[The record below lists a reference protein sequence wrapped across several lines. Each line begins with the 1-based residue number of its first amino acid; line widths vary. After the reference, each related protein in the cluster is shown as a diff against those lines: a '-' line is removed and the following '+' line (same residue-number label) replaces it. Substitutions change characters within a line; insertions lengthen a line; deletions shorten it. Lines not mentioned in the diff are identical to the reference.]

1 MTEQKKVS
9 VIRGELT
16 YADKVIEKMIG
27 IALESVDGLLEVS
40 GGFFANLK
48 DKLVNSSDQPTT
60 GVNVEV
66 GKKQVAVDL
75 SIIAEYKKHLPT
87 IYKDMKAIIESEV
100 KAMTDLDV
108 VEVNVEVVDIK
119 TCEQYEA
126 DSVSLQDKVTD
137 AASSAVGFTTAQVD
151 KASKGVEDFTS
162 GKEPRVI

>member
-1 MTEQKKVS
+1 MTEIKELS
-9 VIRGELT
+9 TIRGELT

-27 IALESVDGLLEVS
+27 IALESVDGLLAVS

-48 DKLVNSSDQPTT
+48 DKLVNSDEPTT

-75 SIIAEYKKHLPT
+75 AIVAEYKKHLPT

-100 KAMTDLDV
+100 KAMTDLEV

-119 TCEQYEA
+119 TRAQFEA
-126 DSVSLQDKVTD
+126 DSVSLQDRVTD
-137 AASSAVGFTTAQVD
+137 VASSAVGFTSNQVD
-151 KASKGVEDFTS
+151 KVTNGVDNLTS

>member
-48 DKLVNSSDQPTT
+48 DKLVNSDQPTT

-119 TCEQYEA
+119 TRE
-126 DSVSLQDKVTD
+126 
-137 AASSAVGFTTAQVD
+137 
-151 KASKGVEDFTS
+151 
-162 GKEPRVI
+162 

>member
-48 DKLVNSSDQPTT
+48 DKLVNSDKPTT

-119 TCEQYEA
+119 TREQYEA
-126 DSVSLQDKVTD
+126 DSVSLKDKVTD
-137 AASSAVGFTTAQVD
+137 AGSSAVGFTTAQVD
-151 KASKGVEDFTS
+151 KVSKGVKGFKSD
-162 GKEPRVI
+162 KEPRVI